1 MLYSRESESTESNP
15 DGTGNFATGAISY
28 LVDALGGAVAYVE
41 GRPMNVS
48 VDVSISF
55 LSMAKPDVSCHLLAP
70 NPHFSSYVFPWFAF
84 YLARL
89 MSWRLPQG
97 FKAGKG
103 GYSGTVILIRNKAT
117 GEVVAEGRHSFFSKR
132 TSEL

>member
-55 LSMAKPDVSCHLLAP
+55 LSMAKPDKWWDLSLNLHGVEG
-70 NPHFSSYVFPWFAF
+70 
-84 YLARL
+84 R